1 MNSAAVKYDGQ
12 NKYIRI
18 TDIDENS
25 HQYIDSE
32 PVSPDGNLEEKYI
45 VKNNDILFART
56 GASVGKTYLYNPKD
70 GLLYFAGFLIRANI
84 KEPNNSYFI
93 FNQTLTERYKKWV
106 LNTSMRSGQPG
117 INSQEYGE
125 YNIYYPSVLEQN
137 KIADF
142 LSFVD
147 QRIEKQRQLVE
158 SLKKY
163 KRGLLS
169 AIFERKIR
177 FKDDNGNNY
186 LVWSTY
192 KLDDICLYKNG
203 EAFEQQV
210 NNSGMYKLIS
220 LNSLDIDGNLKPAE
234 KFVNSANWYLEE
246 NDLIMVLS
254 DVATGEFLGLCDVIP
269 KNNEYVLNQRMGLL
283 RLKTEDNIK
292 YIRYFINANQK
303 YFKKHGQGSS
313 QKNLSKD
320 DILNFEIKIPSINEQ
335 NKIVTIIE
343 SINKN
348 ILLNIEKISNLEKYK
363 TGLLQQMFI

>member
-1 MNSAAVKYDGQ
+1 MVMSDVPNGKAIAKCYLIDKD
-12 NKYIRI
+12 NKYSLNQRI
-18 TDIDENS
+18 CALKT
-25 HQYIDSE
+25 SE
-32 PVSPDGNLEEKYI
+32 VPLFYLSQINRNDYFLKFDDGVKQTNLKKDD
-45 VKNNDILFART
+45 VLFCPIH
-56 GASVGKTYLYNPKD
+56 KTSL
-70 GLLYFAGFLIRANI
+70 
-84 KEPNNSYFI
+84 
-93 FNQTLTERYKKWV
+93 
-106 LNTSMRSGQPG
+106 
-117 INSQEYGE
+117 QE
-125 YNIYYPSVLEQN
+125 QQ

-142 LSFVD
+142 LSLID
-147 QRIEKQRQLVE
+147 KRIEKQRQLVE